1 MTLSSITSADSASQ
15 KSTPASSP
23 PPADMD
29 NKEDVLGELRAEE
42 DRMRKQREKDD
53 AKRDAELE
61 RERQQDISSGKE
73 VLDKKF
79 QQLEFLMNKSKV
91 SIEWRSKINAQAVNE
106 QRLDSV

>member
-1 MTLSSITSADSASQ
+1 MTLSSITGADSASQ

-29 NKEDVLGELRAEE
+29 NKQDVSRDLQAEE
-42 DRMRKQREKDD
+42 DKMRKQREKDD
-53 AKRDAELE
+53 AKRDAQLE
-61 RERQQDISSGKE
+61 RERQEDISSGKE

-91 SIEWRSKINAQAVNE
+91 SINRRS
-106 QRLDSV
+106 

>member
-1 MTLSSITSADSASQ
+1 MTLSSITGAGSASQ

-23 PPADMD
+23 PPAGMD
-29 NKEDVLGELRAEE
+29 NKQDVSRELQAEE
-42 DRMRKQREKDD
+42 DKMRKQREKDD
-53 AKRDAELE
+53 AKRDAQLE

-91 SIEWRSKINAQAVNE
+91 SIYRRS
-106 QRLDSV
+106 

>member
-1 MTLSSITSADSASQ
+1 
-15 KSTPASSP
+15 
-23 PPADMD
+23 MD

-53 AKRDAELE
+53 AKRDTELE

-91 SIEWRSKINAQAVNE
+91 SIEWRSKINTQAVNE
-106 QRLDSV
+106 